1 MATSAGVKT
10 QDKYLTIFRVE
21 DETDGKRPDLLMTK
35 QGTNGCDLYVDV
47 TVSHPTCPKYAGH
60 ACKERGYTI
69 KKKNGEKIKK
79 YDKKCERLGYQ
90 FVPLA
95 FESFGLA
102 SKQVV
107 DLISS
112 LAEKASELLCIPYAL
127 LLSYWK
133 KRISTT
139 LQVGTAQ
146 FIMNASKCSR
156 RPQRDQRLED
166 SILLESN
173 HVRTRH

>member
-1 MATSAGVKT
+1 M
-10 QDKYLTIFRVE
+10 
-21 DETDGKRPDLLMTK
+21 
-35 QGTNGCDLYVDV
+35 
-47 TVSHPTCPKYAGH
+47 
-60 ACKERGYTI
+60 
-69 KKKNGEKIKK
+69 
-79 YDKKCERLGYQ
+79 
-90 FVPLA
+90 
-95 FESFGLA
+95 
-102 SKQVV
+102 
-107 DLISS
+107 SS

-156 RPQRDQRLED
+156 RPQRDQRLEE

-173 HVRTRH
+173 HVRTRDTLSS